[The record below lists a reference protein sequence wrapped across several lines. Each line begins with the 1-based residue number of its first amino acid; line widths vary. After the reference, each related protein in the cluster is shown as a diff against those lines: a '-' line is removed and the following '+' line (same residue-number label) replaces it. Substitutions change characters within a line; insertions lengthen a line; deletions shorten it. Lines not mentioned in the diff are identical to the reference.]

1 MRRVLVPLSPDAGP
15 PGAARAIAA
24 LAGAGMLPD
33 PAARLLRLGGETM
46 GTTWSVICAVPPTID
61 VRGVNH
67 GIRAELDEIVAQMS
81 NWLADSDISRFNSAA
96 AGTWHVLPEAC
107 FAVLRQALEV
117 ARDSGGAY
125 DPSAGPLVD
134 LWGFGPGGRRAEL
147 PATRDVEWARGRCG
161 WTRLEL
167 DVEGRRALQPG
178 GVSLDLCA
186 IAKGYAVDA
195 VSRYL
200 SAQDIHHHL
209 VEIGGELRGRG
220 VKPDGLPWWV
230 ELETPPA
237 APGVGAAAATDPIV
251 VALHGLSV
259 ATSGDYRRYF
269 DDDGRR
275 YAHTVDPRTGYPA
288 GHALASVTVVHAE
301 CMMADALSTALTVL
315 GPQAGLHYAGQ
326 RQIAARFLVRT
337 PDGFEETLT
346 PAFAAMLA

>member
-1 MRRVLVPLSPDAGP
+1 MAGT
-15 PGAARAIAA
+15 PGSAAA
-24 LAGAGMLPD
+24 MLPD
-33 PAARLLRLGGETM
+33 PAARLLRLGGESM
-46 GTTWSVICAVPPTID
+46 GTTWSVICAVPTTID
-61 VRGVNH
+61 VRALNH
-67 GIRAELDEIVAQMS
+67 GIRATLDDIVAQMS
-81 NWLADSDISRFNSAA
+81 NWSADSDIGRFNAA
-96 AGTWHVLPEAC
+96 PAGTWHVLPEAC
-107 FAVLRQALEV
+107 FHVLRHALDI

-134 LWGFGPGGRRAEL
+134 LWGFGPAGRRAEP
-147 PATRDVEWARGRCG
+147 PATRDVDWARGRCG
-161 WTRLEL
+161 WGRVEL
-167 DVEGRRALQPG
+167 DAQGRRALQPG

-195 VSRYL
+195 VSHYL
-200 SAQDIHHHL
+200 ASQDVRHHL

-230 ELETPPA
+230 ELESPPPA
-237 APGVGAAAATDPIV
+237 PGESAGPATIEPIV

-275 YAHTVDPRTGYPA
+275 YAHTLDPRTGYPA
-288 GHALASVTVVHAE
+288 SHALASVTVVHPD
-301 CMMADALSTALTVL
+301 CMLADALSTALTVL

-326 RQIAARFLVRT
+326 RQIAARFVVRT
-337 PDGFEETLT
+337 PDGFDETLT